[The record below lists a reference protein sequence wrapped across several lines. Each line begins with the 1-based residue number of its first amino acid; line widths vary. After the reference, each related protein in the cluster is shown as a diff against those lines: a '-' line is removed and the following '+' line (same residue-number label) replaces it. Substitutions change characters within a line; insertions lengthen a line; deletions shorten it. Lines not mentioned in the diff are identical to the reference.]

1 MKRSTLMAAL
11 VILAGGLAQSASAQA
26 TQGDPMAGT
35 WVLNVARSTY
45 LPGATPPRAASY
57 RYENRPDGYTLWVA
71 ATVGATGTPT
81 FSYSLRKYDG
91 KEYPTYTV
99 GSLTALFTGG
109 QRPAATQSSRLIDA
123 YNTELVNKTDGV
135 QVSTVR
141 RTMARDGKSFTM
153 RTTNAQTGQTT
164 VTFWEK
170 VEQPPQT

>member
-1 MKRSTLMAAL
+1 MTRSMMVAAL
-11 VILAGGLAQSASAQA
+11 LILTGALVQSASAQA

-35 WVLNVARSTY
+35 WVLNVAKSTY

-57 RYENRPDGYTLWVA
+57 RYENRPDGFTLWVS

-99 GSLTALFTGG
+99 ASLTALFTGG
-109 QRPAATQSSRLIDA
+109 QRPAATQSSRLLDA
-123 YNTELVNKTDGV
+123 YNTELINKTDGV
-135 QVSTVR
+135 HISTVR

-153 RTTNAQTGQTT
+153 RTTNAQTGATTTT
-164 VTFWEK
+164 VWEK
-170 VEQPPQT
+170 VDQPPPT